1 MLRQR
6 AAAELHVRRQMTA
19 LRSLAAILL
28 LVSLCAC
35 ESSRDESELIVDPQT
50 LESMSDEEVEEL
62 VVNHAY
68 ANLEGRYGDVTKILE
83 TLQPGTRAVYL
94 TWILEGEVNNGGFHQ
109 YYWNTGGRFAADTV
123 DAFQYFGLEQHAE
136 LMQEANAVFREEA
149 AVMARFQRLNTMQGL
164 LDFHEITR
172 LNQFDDRSYLLDE
185 LSPLRA
191 AMIRAMPED
200 FLRR

>member
-1 MLRQR
+1 
-6 AAAELHVRRQMTA
+6 MTA

-50 LESMSDEEVEEL
+50 LESMSDEELEEL

-68 ANLEGRYGDVTKILE
+68 ANLEGRHGDVTKILE

-94 TWILEGEVNNGGFHQ
+94 TSILEGEVNNGGFHQ
-109 YYWNTGGRFAADTV
+109 YYWNTGGRFAPGTV
-123 DAFQYFGLEQHAE
+123 DAFHYFGLDQHAA
-136 LMQEANAVFREEA
+136 LMQEANAVYREEA
-149 AVMARFQRLNTMQGL
+149 AVMAGFQRLNTMQGL
-164 LDFHEITR
+164 LDFHKITK
-172 LNQFDDRSYLLDE
+172 LNQFDRRFFQLDE
-185 LSPLRA
+185 ISPVRA
-191 AMIRAMPED
+191 AIIRAMPED